1 MKHAICQRREF
12 KIFQCNMIWNLIHAI
27 IQMNTSD
34 LFCSKKSFGN
44 GERDL
49 IILILLFSII
59 Y

>member
-1 MKHAICQRREF
+1 MNNAICQRREF
-12 KIFQCNMIWNLIHAI
+12 KIFQRNMIWNLIHAI

-34 LFCSKKSFGN
+34 LFCSKKSFSN
-44 GERDL
+44 GERNL

>member
-1 MKHAICQRREF
+1 MNNAICQRREF
-12 KIFQCNMIWNLIHAI
+12 KIFQRNMIWNLIHAI

-34 LFCSKKSFGN
+34 LFCSKKFGN
-44 GERDL
+44 GERNL